1 MAVCV
6 STHSLCSYTRFTGN
20 RSWSFAHLHQC
31 SVKVSVFWA
40 EGRCKPLPPDIKPE
54 TPTLTAASCSSITE
68 LVSGVSDKRITLLGY
83 SVALH
88 LCLQRP
94 SIMETQCFCCLCR
107 QGQAGIEGCAAAH
120 GEGRKRI
127 PLPWLSVW
135 SGLPFPS
142 HSPPSSHQTGT
153 SSVTFPAIAFLSP
166 EACRA
171 PWTAGVL

>member
-1 MAVCV
+1 MFSGLKADANLCPQILNQKLPLLLLLLAAALQNWCLEAV
-6 STHSLCSYTRFTGN
+6 TKL
-20 RSWSFAHLHQC
+20 
-31 SVKVSVFWA
+31 
-40 EGRCKPLPPDIKPE
+40 
-54 TPTLTAASCSSITE
+54 
-68 LVSGVSDKRITLLGY
+68 TLLGY

-107 QGQAGIEGCAAAH
+107 QGQAGIEGWAAAH
-120 GEGRKRI
+120 SEGRKRI
-127 PLPWLSVW
+127 PLSWLSVW

-153 SSVTFPAIAFLSP
+153 YSVTFPVIAFLSP